1 MATVARRARLSLLL
15 EILDQAFDRRAWHG
29 TPLWGSIRG
38 VTWRE
43 ALRRPRGRGTRHN
56 IWELVLHTAY
66 WKFVVRRRLER
77 DPAIVFPRE
86 GADWPRLPARP
97 DAAAWRKDVALLKHT
112 HRALRAA
119 IAALPDS
126 RLGRRAWLSRWTN
139 LASIYGIASHDLY
152 HSGQIQLVKRLVR
165 RG

>member
-1 MATVARRARLSLLL
+1 MAHVVRRVRVRLLL

-38 VTWRE
+38 VSWQE
-43 ALRRPRGRGTRHN
+43 AMRRPRGRGARHN

-77 DPAIVFPRE
+77 DSAIVFPRE
-86 GADWPRLPARP
+86 GADWPRLPVRR
-97 DAAAWRKDVALLKHT
+97 DAAAWRRDVALLKRT
-112 HRALRAA
+112 HRDLRDT

-126 RLGRRAWLSRWTN
+126 RLGRRAWHSRWTN

-152 HSGQIQLVKRLVR
+152 HAGQIQLVKRLVR